1 MKKILIGGIVGG
13 LLIFIWQT
21 LSWTVLQLHQ
31 PVQQYHPKQ
40 DSIMSFLN
48 ATINQEGGYLMP
60 TLPQGSS
67 MDDMN
72 KFSEKVLHKPW
83 AQIQYHKDYKV
94 DMHTMYMNM
103 LRGFLA
109 NIIIVCLLVWILNKM
124 GKQSFLTTFFVT
136 LFIGVIT
143 FTNEPY
149 TTHIWYELFDIKAH
163 LTDALASWG
172 LCGLW
177 LGWWLNRK

>member
-1 MKKILIGGIVGG
+1 MKKILIGGLVGG

-31 PVQQYHPKQ
+31 PAQQYHPKQ
-40 DSIMSFLN
+40 DSIMAFLN
-48 ATINQEGGYLMP
+48 TTIGKEGGYIMP
-60 TLPQGSS
+60 TLPQGST

-72 KFSEKVLHKPW
+72 KFGEKVMHKPW

-94 DMHTMYMNM
+94 DMKAMGMNM

-109 NIIIVCLLVWILNKM
+109 NIVMICLLVWIFSKM
-124 GKQSFLTTFFVT
+124 GRQSFFTTFLAT
-136 LFIGVIT
+136 LFIGIIV
-143 FTNEPY
+143 FTNQPY

-163 LTDALASWG
+163 LIDALASWG

-177 LGWWLNRK
+177 LGWWVNKK